1 MVMSSGRRMSSKAM
15 PYCMPEQPPPL
26 TKMRSASWGLPS
38 LANSSLRRAWASEV
52 SETTACSITTWMLPR
67 APAGPTVSFITRC
80 RLCPSGEKAE
90 ERVLG
95 GHCRTDSRCASLSRE
110 QSPGGHP
117 TAATLENRLKAV
129 DVQTLTALVGNALV
143 SKTLKVVDWQ
153 YQAIHAGIG
162 GGVGGTHLYRFA
174 GSARDLDETVKW
186 TLILKILN
194 AQSDADSAGSH
205 YWRREAEAYRSGL
218 LDELPSGLAA
228 PRCFGVIEYA
238 NESCWL
244 WLEDFADDIARWP
257 LERYGLAAYH
267 LGRFNGLFVT
277 TRTLPTW
284 PWFSASWIRSDIKI
298 FGAEVGRFR
307 DNLGRPLMRRFLPGD
322 AAELLLRLWAEH
334 ETFMAALDGLPQT
347 LCHFDA
353 FRRNLFAK
361 S

>member
-1 MVMSSGRRMSSKAM
+1 
-15 PYCMPEQPPPL
+15 
-26 TKMRSASWGLPS
+26 
-38 LANSSLRRAWASEV
+38 
-52 SETTACSITTWMLPR
+52 
-67 APAGPTVSFITRC
+67 
-80 RLCPSGEKAE
+80 
-90 ERVLG
+90 LG
-95 GHCRTDSRCASLSRE
+95 
-110 QSPGGHP
+110 
-117 TAATLENRLKAV
+117 
-129 DVQTLTALVGNALV
+129 
-143 SKTLKVVDWQ
+143 SKTLKVADWH

-174 GSARDLDETVKW
+174 GSARDLDETVRW

-194 AQSDADSAGSH
+194 AQSDADSASSH

-218 LDELPSGLAA
+218 LDELPSDLAA

-244 WLEDFADDIARWP
+244 WLEDVIDDIGRWP

-267 LGRFNGLFVT
+267 LGRFNGQFVT
-277 TRTLPTW
+277 TRRLPTW
-284 PWFSASWIRSDIKI
+284 PWLSASWIRSDIKV
-298 FGAEVGRFR
+298 FGAEVGRLR

-322 AAELLLRLWAEH
+322 GAELLLRLWAEH

-361 S
+361 SAAGGDHTILIDWAFLGTGPIGAEIVSLVLLTLIFREVPELQARDLDGVAFEGYLRGLRDAGWQGESRQVRLGYTAAMALRRLAIIGYMLPEILGQDPHPRPRMEDVFGMPIDECGDHVARIGQFVETLAQEARDLISPA